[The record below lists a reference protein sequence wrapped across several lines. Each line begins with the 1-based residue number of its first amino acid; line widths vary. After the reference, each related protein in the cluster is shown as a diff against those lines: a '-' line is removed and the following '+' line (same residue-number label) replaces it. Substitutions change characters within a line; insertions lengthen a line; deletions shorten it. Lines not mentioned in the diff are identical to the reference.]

1 MLLKTVTR
9 FVSDY
14 EYESTN
20 ESGNVV
26 KMDMYPREEKKN
38 QSPMEL
44 VLSAIAGCAAVD
56 VVQMLKKK
64 RKTVIDMVIESAG
77 TRRTEAPK
85 AFTDIKLNFILTS
98 PDASEIDFYK
108 VVKLAVDKYCSVSE
122 SLKGKVNIE
131 YVCEVKP
138 LIQEQL

>member
-9 FVSDY
+9 FISDY
-14 EYESTN
+14 EYESSN

-26 KMDMYPREEKKN
+26 KIDMYPREKKKH

-64 RKTVIDMVIESAG
+64 RKTVVDLIIETEG
-77 TRRTEAPK
+77 NRRNEIPK
-85 AFTDIKLNFILTS
+85 AFTDITLKFILTS
-98 PDASEIDFYK
+98 PDTTDVDFYK

-122 SLKGKVNIE
+122 SLKGKVNIK
-131 YVCEVKP
+131 YLAEVNP
-138 LIQEQL
+138 VIQEQL

>member
-1 MLLKTVTR
+1 MKVVTR

-14 EYESTN
+14 EYEAVN

-26 KMDMYPREEKKN
+26 KMDMYPREDKKN

-56 VVQMLKKK
+56 IIQMLKKK
-64 RKTVIDMVIESAG
+64 RKTVIDLVIESDG

-85 AFTDIKLNFILTS
+85 AFTNITLTFVLTS
-98 PDASEIDFYK
+98 PDTSEIDFHK

-122 SLKGKVNIE
+122 SLKGTVDIQHLSQVKV
-131 YVCEVKP
+131 P
-138 LIQEQL
+138 L